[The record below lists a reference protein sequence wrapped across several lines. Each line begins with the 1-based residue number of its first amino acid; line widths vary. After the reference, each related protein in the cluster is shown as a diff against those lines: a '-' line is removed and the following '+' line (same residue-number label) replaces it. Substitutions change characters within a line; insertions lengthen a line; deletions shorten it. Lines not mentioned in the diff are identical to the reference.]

1 MPISSIWKRD
11 FLFPACDGNLWKI
24 MPISSIWKRNFRV
37 FFWACDGN
45 IIWKRDFPF
54 LGLVM
59 GTSGNNA
66 NIFYLKTGFPLL
78 FLACDGSLWKIVS
91 TSSIWKRNFRVFSG
105 LVMGASFE
113 NGISVSFWAFLE
125 NNANIF
131 YLKTGFPFF
140 WACDGNPWKIM
151 PISSIWKRNFRV
163 FSGLV
168 VGTSFEN
175 GISVSFWAFLEN
187 NANIFYLKTG
197 FPFFWACDGN
207 LWKIMPISSISKNGI
222 SLFLGLWWE
231 PLENNANIFYLK
243 TGFPLLFLACD
254 GNLWKIVSTSSIW
267 KRNFRVFSGLVMG
280 ASFENGISVSFWA
293 FLENNAKSSIWKR
306 DFPFFGLV
314 MGTSGK

>member
-1 MPISSIWKRD
+1 
-11 FLFPACDGNLWKI
+11 
-24 MPISSIWKRNFRV
+24 
-37 FFWACDGN
+37 
-45 IIWKRDFPF
+45 
-54 LGLVM
+54 M
-59 GTSGNNA
+59 GT
-66 NIFYLKTGFPLL
+66 
-78 FLACDGSLWKIVS
+78 
-91 TSSIWKRNFRVFSG
+91 
-105 LVMGASFE
+105 SFE

-168 VGTSFEN
+168 MGTSFENGISVSFWAFLENNANIFYLKTGFPFYWACDGNLWKIMPISSIWKRDFRVFSGLVMGTSFEN

-207 LWKIMPISSISKNGI
+207 LWKIMPISSI
-222 SLFLGLWWE
+222 
-231 PLENNANIFYLK
+231 
-243 TGFPLLFLACD
+243 
-254 GNLWKIVSTSSIW
+254 W
-267 KRNFRVFSGLVMG
+267 KRNFRVF
-280 ASFENGISVSFWA
+280 FWA
-293 FLENNAKSSIWKR
+293 CDGNIIWKR
-306 DFPFFGLV
+306 DFPFLGLV

>member
-1 MPISSIWKRD
+1 
-11 FLFPACDGNLWKI
+11 
-24 MPISSIWKRNFRV
+24 
-37 FFWACDGN
+37 
-45 IIWKRDFPF
+45 
-54 LGLVM
+54 M
-59 GTSGNNA
+59 GT
-66 NIFYLKTGFPLL
+66 
-78 FLACDGSLWKIVS
+78 
-91 TSSIWKRNFRVFSG
+91 
-105 LVMGASFE
+105 SFE

-140 WACDGNPWKIM
+140 WACDGNPWKIMPISSIWKRNFRVFSGLVMGTSFENGISVSFWAFLENNANIFYLKTGFPFFWACDGNLWKIM

-207 LWKIMPISSISKNGI
+207 LWKIMPISSI
-222 SLFLGLWWE
+222 
-231 PLENNANIFYLK
+231 
-243 TGFPLLFLACD
+243 
-254 GNLWKIVSTSSIW
+254 W
-267 KRNFRVFSGLVMG
+267 KRNFRVF
-280 ASFENGISVSFWA
+280 FWA
-293 FLENNAKSSIWKR
+293 CDGNIIWKR
-306 DFPFFGLV
+306 DFPFLGLV